1 MGTPEPQAKAQA
13 KDNGIVV
20 IHGREYKTVALRVQE
35 FRADHT
41 IEDGWAILTRVVGLD
56 EKTVVVE
63 AKIVTPAGIVVGLDY
78 AEEVR
83 GSSTINRTSA
93 LENCCTSA
101 IGRALSACGFGGS
114 EYASA
119 DELVR
124 ALEQQK
130 TAGLTPGWTAPT
142 PQSLTKRTQGL
153 RPAAPGQQACPDCAG
168 AMWDNRNDKRNPR
181 APDYKCKD
189 KTCGKGVWLTPFTPQ
204 QELTVA
210 NMAGYGEIESE
221 EAGDEMPF

>member
-1 MGTPEPQAKAQA
+1 MGTPKPQA
-13 KDNGIVV
+13 KDNGIVN

-35 FRADHT
+35 FRAEHT

-63 AKIVTPAGIVVGLDY
+63 AKVVTPAGIVVGLDY

-124 ALEQQK
+124 ALEQQ
-130 TAGLTPGWTAPT
+130 AAAPAPT

-168 AMWDNRNDKRNPR
+168 EMWDNRTDKRNPR
-181 APDYKCKD
+181 SPDYKCKD

-204 QELTVA
+204 QELTVESI
-210 NMAGYGEIESE
+210 EIESE
-221 EAGDEMPF
+221 ESGEEMPF

>member
-1 MGTPEPQAKAQA
+1 MGTPEPRS
-13 KDNGIVV
+13 KDNGIVN

-63 AKIVTPAGIVVGLDY
+63 AKIVTPSGIVVGLDY
-78 AEEVR
+78 AEETR

-124 ALEQQK
+124 ALEQQ
-130 TAGLTPGWTAPT
+130 AAAPAPT

-153 RPAAPGQQACPDCAG
+153 RPAAPGQQACPDCNG
-168 AMWDNRNDKRNPR
+168 EMWDNRNDKRNPR
-181 APDYKCKD
+181 APDYKCRD
-189 KTCGKGVWLTPFTPQ
+189 KTCGKGVWLTPFNPQ
-204 QELTVA
+204 QELTVESI
-210 NMAGYGEIESE
+210 EIESE
-221 EAGDEMPF
+221 EAGDDMPF

>member
-1 MGTPEPQAKAQA
+1 MGTPKPQA
-13 KDNGIVV
+13 KDNGIVN

-35 FRADHT
+35 FRTEHT
-41 IEDGWAILTRVVGLD
+41 IEDGWAIVTRIVGLD

-124 ALEQQK
+124 ALEQQ
-130 TAGLTPGWTAPT
+130 AAAPAPT
-142 PQSLTKRTQGL
+142 PESLTKRTQGL
-153 RPAAPGQQACPDCAG
+153 RPAAAGQQACPDCAG
-168 AMWDNRNDKRNPR
+168 EMWDNRTDKRNPR
-181 APDYKCKD
+181 SPDYKCKD

-204 QELTVA
+204 QELTVESMEA
-210 NMAGYGEIESE
+210 STVGSMAGYGEIESE
-221 EAGDEMPF
+221 EPGEEMPF

>member
-1 MGTPEPQAKAQA
+1 MGTPEPRS
-13 KDNGIVV
+13 KDNGIVN

-63 AKIVTPAGIVVGLDY
+63 AKIVTPSGIVVGLDY
-78 AEEVR
+78 AEETR

-124 ALEQQK
+124 ALEQQ
-130 TAGLTPGWTAPT
+130 AAAPAPA
-142 PQSLTKRTQGL
+142 PQSGAKKEYAH
-153 RPAAPGQQACPDCAG
+153 RPAAAGQQACPDCNG
-168 AMWDNRNDKRNPR
+168 EMWDNRNDKRNPR
-181 APDYKCKD
+181 APDYKCRD
-189 KTCGKGVWLTPFTPQ
+189 KTCGKGVWLTPFNPQ
-204 QELTVA
+204 QELTVESI
-210 NMAGYGEIESE
+210 EIESE
-221 EAGDEMPF
+221 EAGDDMPF